1 MNENYK
7 AEIEKLYELMS
18 QRKND
23 YDTLTREVKY
33 YNDLHVFIMSS
44 MRK

>member
-23 YDTLTREVKY
+23 FDSLNREVTHF
-33 YNDLHVFIMSS
+33 LC
-44 MRK
+44 